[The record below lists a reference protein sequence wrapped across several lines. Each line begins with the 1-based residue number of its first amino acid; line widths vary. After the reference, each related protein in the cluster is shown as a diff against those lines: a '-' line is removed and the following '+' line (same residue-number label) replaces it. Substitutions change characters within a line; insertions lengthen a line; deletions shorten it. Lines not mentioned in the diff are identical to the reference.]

1 MRKIVA
7 FILSILTMITPIQVF
22 SVEPDTFQC
31 VEDFF
36 ETRYASFA
44 SLQSQDLLSTNSAV
58 SSRAKAFLEIEQDVL
73 DAEIAANKAADV
85 KYINFALDIDCR
97 EISKTAEN
105 AVVVAS
111 VVCSFNYEET
121 PDVDSEMGT
130 LHYLELERNTHGQ
143 WEIVDKN
150 AATFFEKSF
159 WNNAERSTLAS
170 EARKN
175 TIINNLSASSSSCS
189 TYIDNSSNVE
199 LDNVARSGYSTFSDY
214 MRAISAQNARL
225 YVTPNSNSWVTGSGY
240 SYSYPSGYSQKTL
253 DCTNFVSFCL
263 NYDGSTYNNNIPQD
277 NTGSYKW
284 TPSQSA
290 WYNVD
295 RMYSYLVAAKSSTEK
310 GISASV
316 SYSGTGLPSHS
327 QISNITVGD
336 IVQFSN
342 LGDGDWTHTAIITS
356 VSATNIYVCMHDAYS
371 YTNNCVLSTFF
382 NSSYNNQSTIRFIH
396 IDGFYE

>member
-1 MRKIVA
+1 MRKKVA
-7 FILSILTMITPIQVF
+7 FILSILTMLTSVHVF

-44 SLQSQDLLSTNSAV
+44 SLQSQDLLSTNSAA
-58 SSRAKAFLEIEQDVL
+58 SSKAKVFFEIEQDVL
-73 DAEIAANKAADV
+73 DAEIAANKVAGV

-97 EISKTAEN
+97 EISKTVEK
-105 AVVVAS
+105 AVVAAS

-121 PDVDSEMGT
+121 PDIDAEMGA
-130 LHYLELERNTHGQ
+130 LHYLELERNTYGR

-159 WNNAERSTLAS
+159 WNNAERSTLTS

-175 TIINNLSASSSSCS
+175 TIISNLSDGSSSCPIY
-189 TYIDNSSNVE
+189 TANSCDAE
-199 LDNVARSGYSTFSDY
+199 LDNITRSGYSTFSDY

-225 YVTPNSNSWVTGSGY
+225 YVAPNSSSWVDGSGY

-284 TPSQSA
+284 TPNQNS

-295 RMYSYLVAAKSSTEK
+295 GMYRYLVAAKSSSEK
-310 GISASV
+310 GITASM
-316 SYSGTGLPSHS
+316 SYSGTDLPSNS
-327 QISNITVGD
+327 QISNIMVGD

-342 LGDGDWTHTAIITS
+342 LGNGDWTHTAIITS

-382 NSSYNNQSTIRFIH
+382 NSTYSNQSTIRFIH